1 MNQRTLPKF
10 ELIYFPIHGRAEMLR
25 LTFALGQAEFTDVP
39 VTDWATLKPQTPL
52 GQVPVLKETQ
62 GEDSWL
68 IPQSGAIIRHLG
80 RVLNL
85 YGQTEREHTIADYV
99 LESAMDWRAKF
110 IPVAFAK
117 MFGTAQDVQD
127 RYWNEQLASH
137 LRTMDKLL
145 ASPSKSGPWLPVSRR
160 RLPMSRCGT
169 PWTAT
174 SPSAPSCSTAIRPCA
189 PSTTA
194 SPASPASPP
203 TSPPAAP
210 PNTAKPKPAQD
221 RQRPSEPSR
230 FTALVPQGPF
240 EPSRFTAL
248 VTARAS
254 EPSFFTAL
262 VPRGPLAPSFFTAPV
277 P

>member
-62 GEDSWL
+62 GEDTWL

-127 RYWNEQLASH
+127 PYWNEQLASH

-145 ASPSKSGPWLPVSRR
+145 ASPSKSGPWFAGESPTIADVAVWDTLDGNLAKRAELLDSYPALRAFYDRFASQPGVAAH
-160 RLPMSRCGT
+160 L
-169 PWTAT
+169 AT
-174 SPSAPSCSTAIRPCA
+174 R
-189 PSTTA
+189 
-194 SPASPASPP
+194 
-203 TSPPAAP
+203 
-210 PNTAKPKPAQD
+210 
-221 RQRPSEPSR
+221 RPSEHR
-230 FTALVPQGPF
+230 QA
-240 EPSRFTAL
+240 
-248 VTARAS
+248 
-254 EPSFFTAL
+254 
-262 VPRGPLAPSFFTAPV
+262 
-277 P
+277 